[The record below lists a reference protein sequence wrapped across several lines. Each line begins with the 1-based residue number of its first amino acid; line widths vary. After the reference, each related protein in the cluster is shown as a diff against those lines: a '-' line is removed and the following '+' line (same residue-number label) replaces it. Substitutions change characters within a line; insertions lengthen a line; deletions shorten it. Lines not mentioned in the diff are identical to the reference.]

1 MFYLC
6 DILRLKLTTYH
17 DAPFNY
23 HVMNDGSGYFF
34 GLYVNKFFDWCV
46 KVLENI
52 GDYTGWGYLANIII
66 FVILQPAL
74 ILLFFCLWIRAKIGR
89 YNRTRQKRRREFI

>member
-1 MFYLC
+1 MGV
-6 DILRLKLTTYH
+6 DISL
-17 DAPFNY
+17 D
-23 HVMNDGSGYFF
+23 V
-34 GLYVNKFFDWCV
+34 YVNKFFDWCV

-52 GDYTGWGYLANIII
+52 GDYTGWGYELANIII

-74 ILLFFCLWIRAKIGR
+74 ILLFFCLWIRAKIQNGR